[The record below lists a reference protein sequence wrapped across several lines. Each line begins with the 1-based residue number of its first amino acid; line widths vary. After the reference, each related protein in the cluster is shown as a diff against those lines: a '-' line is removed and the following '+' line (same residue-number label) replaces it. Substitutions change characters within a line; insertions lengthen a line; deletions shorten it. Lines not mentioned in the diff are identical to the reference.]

1 VRVNEGS
8 DPGAGH
14 IVAVLI
20 ADQADRLVS
29 RRVPEVEVT
38 LEGLRGDKH
47 AGFRRAAD
55 GRTPAYPRGTPIRN
69 DRQVS
74 LVSREEL
81 ELAAERLGIRAIEPE
96 WLGANLLLEG
106 IPELSLLPC
115 GTRLHCA
122 AGVVLVVQAENMPC
136 LGPGRVLAE
145 QLGRPGLAQ
154 EFPRA
159 ALHLRGVVAVVE
171 HAGTLRAGEAVTVSG
186 GRESKRKS

>member
-1 VRVNEGS
+1 VNQGA
-8 DPGAGH
+8 DPGAAR

-20 ADQADRLVS
+20 ADQPDRLVS
-29 RRVPEVEVT
+29 RRVTEVEVT

-47 AGFRRAAD
+47 AGFWRAAD
-55 GRTPAYPRGTPIRN
+55 GRTPQYPRGTPIRN

-81 ELAAERLGIRAIEPE
+81 ELLATRLGIRAIEPE

-106 IPELSLLPC
+106 VPELSLFPC
-115 GTRLHCA
+115 GTRLRCA
-122 AGVVLVVQAENMPC
+122 AGVVFVVQAENMPC

-145 QLGRPGLAQ
+145 QLGRPELTQ

-171 HAGTLRAGEAVTVSG
+171 HAGTLRAGEAVTVSRA
-186 GRESKRKS
+186 RESERKG

>member
-1 VRVNEGS
+1 VWVNQGA
-8 DPGAGH
+8 DPGAAH

-20 ADQADRLVS
+20 ADQPDRLVS
-29 RRVPEVEVT
+29 RRVTEVEVT

-55 GRTPAYPRGTPIRN
+55 GRTPEYPRGTPIRN

-81 ELAAERLGIRAIEPE
+81 ELAATRLGIRPIEPE

-106 IPELSLLPC
+106 VPELSLLPC
-115 GTRLHCA
+115 GTRLRCA
-122 AGVVLVVQAENMPC
+122 AGVVFVVQAENMPC
-136 LGPGRVLAE
+136 LGPGRVLAG
-145 QLGRPGLAQ
+145 QLGRPELAQ
-154 EFPRA
+154 GFPRA

-171 HAGTLRAGEAVTVSG
+171 HAGTLRAGEAVSVSRA
-186 GRESKRKS
+186 RESERKG